1 MPSLVKFSHDRN
13 IASVRLNRPERHNA
27 LVPGLLDDL
36 RNCLELARGVAPDA
50 LVLSAEGRSFSTGG
64 DIGGFMEH
72 TENPDELLAYSD
84 RIVGAL
90 HEVIIDLLE
99 FPAPILAA
107 VNGPVTG
114 GSLGLILAA
123 DLVAMSEIA
132 FLQPY
137 YGVVG
142 FGPDGGWTALL
153 PERVGT
159 AKALELQYLNSRLS
173 ARDALRLGLANA
185 VVPEGGIED
194 QIDIWT
200 ASIADMN
207 ANTLKATRANV
218 WDKTRIAMVRERLD
232 QEKRRFLERV
242 TAPDTL
248 EGMKRFTGR
257 P

>member
-13 IASVRLNRPERHNA
+13 IASIRLNRPERHNA
-27 LVPGLLDDL
+27 LTPALLNDL
-36 RNCLELARGVAPDA
+36 RGCLELARGVAPDA

-72 TENPDELLAYSD
+72 AESPDELLAYSD

-90 HEVIIDLLE
+90 HDVIIDLLE
-99 FPAPILAA
+99 FPAPVLAA

-123 DLVAMSEIA
+123 DLVAMSENT

-137 YGVVG
+137 YAVVG

-153 PERVGT
+153 PERIGT
-159 AKALELQYLNSRLS
+159 AKALEIQYLNTRLT
-173 ARDALRLGLANA
+173 ANDALSLGLANA
-185 VVPEGGIED
+185 VVPEGAVER
-194 QIDIWT
+194 QIDTWT
-200 ASIADMN
+200 ASIAGMN
-207 ANTLKATRANV
+207 ANTLKATRANI
-218 WDKTRIAMVRERLD
+218 WDKKRIATVRERLD
-232 QEKRRFLERV
+232 QEKSRFLERV